1 MLIDLHFHSYYSSD
15 ADFSPTELVG
25 IAQKQ
30 GGLKIISLTDHDSV
44 AGVGEFLQAG
54 KAAGL
59 EPVPGVEI
67 TGRYQGE
74 WYHILAYYLDWQ
86 NKELA
91 EFMAIAN
98 TAQTQL
104 IKDVVAVLAERGYSL
119 SYDDVLKYKTNWPLR
134 AM

>member
-15 ADFSPTELVG
+15 ADFSPTELVGG

-59 EPVPGVEI
+59 EPVPG
-67 TGRYQGE
+67 GRDHRPLSGGVVSYSG
-74 WYHILAYYLDWQ
+74 LLFG
-86 NKELA
+86 LA
-91 EFMAIAN
+91 E
-98 TAQTQL
+98 
-104 IKDVVAVLAERGYSL
+104 
-119 SYDDVLKYKTNWPLR
+119 
-134 AM
+134 

>member
-30 GGLKIISLTDHDSV
+30 GLKIISLTDHDSV

-67 TGRYQGE
+67 TGRYQGGSGIIF
-74 WYHILAYYLDWQ
+74 WPIIW
-86 NKELA
+86 
-91 EFMAIAN
+91 IGR
-98 TAQTQL
+98 
-104 IKDVVAVLAERGYSL
+104 IK
-119 SYDDVLKYKTNWPLR
+119 N
-134 AM
+134 